1 MAEEVAE
8 ATDSLNK
15 DTGMVDLK
23 SPIDSLDLTQMLAS
37 EFEEQGS
44 EGTPSSDGETVE
56 EAEPVGEIEP
66 TEEPAE
72 GATNTEHDLSQD
84 ESETESEPVAEPGE
98 EPEWMQRRINRFTQ
112 CFAANSVLLKRLPPL
127 INNSSFS
134 FRISSAAFQ
143 WSGS

>member
-66 TEEPAE
+66 TEEPVE
-72 GATNTEHDLSQD
+72 EATDTGVLSQE
-84 ESETESEPVAEPGE
+84 ESETQSEPEAEPD
-98 EPEWMQRRINRFTQ
+98 EPEWLQRQIDRFTQ
-112 CFAANSVLLKRLPPL
+112 YFAANSVLLERLPPL
-127 INNSSFS
+127 ISNSSFS

>member
-8 ATDSLNK
+8 ATDSFNK

-37 EFEEQGS
+37 EFEEQES

-72 GATNTEHDLSQD
+72 EATDTGVLSQE
-84 ESETESEPVAEPGE
+84 ESETESEPVTEPGE
-98 EPEWMQRRINRFTQ
+98 EPEWMQRRIDRFTQ
-112 CFAANSVLLKRLPPL
+112 YLAANSVLLERLPPL
-127 INNSSFS
+127 ISNSSFS

>member
-37 EFEEQGS
+37 EFEEQES
-44 EGTPSSDGETVE
+44 ERTPSSDGETVE

-72 GATNTEHDLSQD
+72 EATDTGVLSQE
-84 ESETESEPVAEPGE
+84 ESETQSEPEAEPD
-98 EPEWMQRRINRFTQ
+98 
-112 CFAANSVLLKRLPPL
+112 
-127 INNSSFS
+127 
-134 FRISSAAFQ
+134 
-143 WSGS
+143 

>member
-37 EFEEQGS
+37 EFEEQES

-56 EAEPVGEIEP
+56 EAEPVGGIEP

-72 GATNTEHDLSQD
+72 EATDTGVLSQE
-84 ESETESEPVAEPGE
+84 ESETQSEPEAEPD
-98 EPEWMQRRINRFTQ
+98 EPEWLQRRINRFTQ
-112 CFAANSVLLKRLPPL
+112 YLAANSVLLERLPPL
-127 INNSSFS
+127 ISNSSSS

>member
-72 GATNTEHDLSQD
+72 EATDTEHDLSQD

-98 EPEWMQRRINRFTQ
+98 EPEWMQRRIDRFTRK
-112 CFAANSVLLKRLPPL
+112 LRLAEEERDEL
-127 INNSSFS
+127 DKEVQSLRS
-134 FRISSAAFQ
+134 R
-143 WSGS
+143 